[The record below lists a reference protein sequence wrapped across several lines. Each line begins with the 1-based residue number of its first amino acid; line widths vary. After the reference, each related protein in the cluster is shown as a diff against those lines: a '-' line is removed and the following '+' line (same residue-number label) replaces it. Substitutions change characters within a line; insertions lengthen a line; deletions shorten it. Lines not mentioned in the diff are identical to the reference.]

1 MFNILEQK
9 SKIVE
14 KPNAFP
20 LKFEG
25 GDIEFKNVKY
35 AYLKDENNK
44 ELLLDGLSLK
54 INKGTHNAIVGPSGF
69 GKSTLFNMIFRL
81 LDPDEGEILIDN
93 QNLKDVTLHSLR
105 SKISIVP

>member
-9 SKIVE
+9 SKIIE
-14 KPNAFP
+14 KPNASI

-44 ELLLDGLSLK
+44 ELLLNGISFK
-54 INKGTHNAIVGPSGF
+54 I
-69 GKSTLFNMIFRL
+69 
-81 LDPDEGEILIDN
+81 
-93 QNLKDVTLHSLR
+93 
-105 SKISIVP
+105 